1 MKTVSHL
8 AELRNET
15 NHKPL
20 SQMKRRAE
28 PSRAEPS
35 RAEPSR
41 AELLAFKSRLHDAS
55 WLARVKSRGCG
66 RRRFMQHMES
76 STGWTSKRVASSIV
90 RLAWNVCAHPR
101 DLTHTSRLA
110 SCKRSFTDGCIM
122 SARSDHFSKF
132 DGCKMSP
139 DESHQQLQTCTEGLI
154 ISILYFNILLDLI
167 KYTRNSISQTII
179 QL

>member
-20 SQMKRRAE
+20 CQKNRRAE
-28 PSRAEPS
+28 PSYWHS
-35 RAEPSR
+35 S
-41 AELLAFKSRLHDAS
+41 LIYM
-55 WLARVKSRGCG
+55 
-66 RRRFMQHMES
+66 MQVDLRES
-76 STGWTSKRVASSIV
+76 SPGDAGEDVSCNIWKVRQVELRRELRVPLCDLHETSARIPGT
-90 RLAWNVCAHPR
+90 W
-101 DLTHTSRLA
+101 LTRARLA

-122 SARSDHFSKF
+122 SARSDHFRKF
-132 DGCKMSP
+132 DGCEMSP
-139 DESHQQLQTCTEGLI
+139 DESHQLLQTCTEGLI

-167 KYTRNSISQTII
+167 KYNSISQTII